1 MRVVNVLPPFV
12 SVGIRFPSPHPAGPG
27 PHRRDPPLLAAGA
40 GSQTVLRLHPLQRI
54 KPPIAPAPTPAHRIS
69 TRRSGSVMLPSTNV
83 IPGWC
88 SIYTCLPVAR
98 LSMITASRSHGKG
111 AIGVSSIQ
119 NLRAFNAEWRSG
131 KQGLTEIESAPGG
144 KESPQIG
151 RMRGTRVLF
160 P

>member
-1 MRVVNVLPPFV
+1 M
-12 SVGIRFPSPHPAGPG
+12 
-27 PHRRDPPLLAAGA
+27 
-40 GSQTVLRLHPLQRI
+40 
-54 KPPIAPAPTPAHRIS
+54 
-69 TRRSGSVMLPSTNV
+69 MLPSTNV
-83 IPGWC
+83 ILGWC
-88 SIYTCLPVAR
+88 SIYTCRPVAR

>member
-1 MRVVNVLPPFV
+1 MF
-12 SVGIRFPSPHPAGPG
+12 S
-27 PHRRDPPLLAAGA
+27 RR
-40 GSQTVLRLHPLQRI
+40 
-54 KPPIAPAPTPAHRIS
+54 
-69 TRRSGSVMLPSTNV
+69 
-83 IPGWC
+83 
-88 SIYTCLPVAR
+88 PVAR

-119 NLRAFNAEWRSG
+119 NPRVFNAEWRSG

-151 RMRGTRVLF
+151 RMRGNGVLF